1 MSSAGGRSRGRRG
14 RDPGHRR
21 AAGAPRPS
29 GQGGFPGGKPITL
42 IVPYAAGG
50 TTDSGARLLAAR
62 LEEELSTR
70 VQVVNRPGAA
80 SQVGL
85 QSLLASPPNGYT
97 LSYGVLPTVITHYSD
112 PGREPPYARKD
123 FRPVAHHH
131 LIPAMIA
138 VPTSSPYQ
146 TLKEFVEAA
155 RANPGKITISD
166 SALMGNPHL
175 CVLML
180 QKAAGVKFASVH
192 FDGGAP
198 SVTALLGG
206 HVQAVA
212 GGISDAVP
220 HVKTGKFRVL
230 GIAAE
235 QESEFLPGVPT
246 MKSQGY
252 DVVTVSA
259 TGILAPAVTPK
270 EGGRADRGHPEGRG
284 ERRPPE
290 EAERARRLTPLPQPG
305 RLRDVLGQLR
315 GAGRAVGEGDQ
326 SHPMTGK

>member
-1 MSSAGGRSRGRRG
+1 MVSPAPDGGRDLVPEASDGGAESDARLGSRTG
-14 RDPGHRR
+14 RDAAQPHGEGAMRASGGRAIGITVSLLAAVLAMPGGL
-21 AAGAPRPS
+21 AAQTAAAK
-29 GQGGFPGGKPITL
+29 FPDGKPITL

-50 TTDSGARLLAAR
+50 TTDSAARLLAAR

-85 QSLLASPPNGYT
+85 QSLLAAPPNGYT

-155 RANPGKITISD
+155 RANPAKITISD

-198 SVTALLGG
+198 SVTALL
-206 HVQAVA
+206 
-212 GGISDAVP
+212 
-220 HVKTGKFRVL
+220 
-230 GIAAE
+230 AAMCRRSPG
-235 QESEFLPGVPT
+235 ESRTRSPT
-246 MKSQGY
+246 
-252 DVVTVSA
+252 
-259 TGILAPAVTPK
+259 
-270 EGGRADRGHPEGRG
+270 
-284 ERRPPE
+284 
-290 EAERARRLTPLPQPG
+290 
-305 RLRDVLGQLR
+305 
-315 GAGRAVGEGDQ
+315 
-326 SHPMTGK
+326 